1 MAPIVLFEAQGTRK
15 TRPTPALLLAP
26 CSSSRPLH
34 IPVIIRFDSNFVAN
48 VPNSNTPIQTDA
60 VIIGAGPVGLFQV
73 FELGLLDLKAELI
86 DSLPQVG
93 GQCAELYPEKPIYD
107 IPAYPIIGAQEL
119 IDKLMEQIKPFNPG
133 LHLGQQVERFEK
145 RDDGR
150 FTVVTSKGTEFD
162 AGAVIIAAGLGSF
175 LPRRLK
181 AKGLELVDP
190 AHIHYKVTDR
200 ERFRGKRLLILGG
213 GDSALDWTM
222 DLADIAESITLIHR
236 RAEYRGAPASVARVK
251 ALAAVG
257 KVSERQGLIMQ
268 AFANNGHLS
277 GLEIMDLERNKSV
290 AEGEEALVFWGL
302 APDLGPIA
310 NWELALEKKQIEVD
324 TEKFQTSIEGVFAIG
339 DINTYPGKKK
349 FILSGFHEAALAA
362 FGVQKYIHPDKRQF
376 VQYTTTSPIMH
387 KRLGVEGKAG

>member
-1 MAPIVLFEAQGTRK
+1 MP
-15 TRPTPALLLAP
+15 
-26 CSSSRPLH
+26 SS
-34 IPVIIRFDSNFVAN
+34 N
-48 VPNSNTPIQTDA
+48 VPIQTDA
-60 VIIGAGPVGLFQV
+60 VIVGAGPVGLFQV

-133 LHLGQQVERFEK
+133 FHLGQQVERFEK
-145 RDDGR
+145 REDGR

-181 AKGLELVDP
+181 AKGLEAVNP
-190 AHIHYKVTDR
+190 EHIHYKITNR
-200 ERFRGKRLLILGG
+200 EHFRGKRLLILGG

-236 RAEYRGAPASVARVK
+236 RAEYRGAPASVAKVK
-251 ALAAVG
+251 ALAEAG
-257 KVSERQGLIMQ
+257 KLSERQGLIMQ
-268 AFANNGHLS
+268 AFAENGRLA

-290 AEGEEALVFWGL
+290 VEGEEALVFWGL

-310 NWELALEKKQIEVD
+310 DWALALEKKQIEVD

-349 FILSGFHEAALAA
+349 LILSGFHEAALAA
-362 FGVQKYIHPDKRQF
+362 FAVQKYLHPDQRQF
-376 VQYTTTSPIMH
+376 LQYTTTSPIMH
-387 KRLGVEGKAG
+387 KRLGVDGKSA